1 MSIFFKITYLLVVL
15 FFFLSCSET
24 IYYSGKIKDL
34 DTSYD
39 YLKDKEEVLKELGEP
54 NFIDFID
61 QKYFYFSEKKITKNF
76 FDKKII
82 ERNIVVFNFN
92 ESNKIIS
99 INNYNL
105 DDKIELKYL
114 KKNTKNNIVK
124 RGYFEKI
131 FGGIGKNSLTD
142 TPQ

>member
-1 MSIFFKITYLLVVL
+1 M

-24 IYYSGKIKDL
+24 VYYSGKIKDL
-34 DTSYD
+34 NINYD
-39 YLKDKEEVLKELGEP
+39 YLKNKEEVLIEFGEP

-61 QKYFYFSEKKITKNF
+61 KKYFYFSEKKITKNF
-76 FDKKII
+76 FDNKILSS
-82 ERNIVVFNFN
+82 NIIVFNFN
-92 ESNKIIS
+92 DNDIITS
-99 INNYNL
+99 IKYY
-105 DDKIELKYL
+105 DIEDKKNLKYL
-114 KKNTKNNIVK
+114 KKKTENNIMK

>member
-1 MSIFFKITYLLVVL
+1 MTILFKITHLLIIL

-24 IYYSGKIKDL
+24 VYYSGKIKDL
-34 DTSYD
+34 NINYD
-39 YLKDKEEVLKELGEP
+39 YLKNKEEVLIEFGEP

-61 QKYFYFSEKKITKNF
+61 KKYFYFSEKKITKNF
-76 FDKKII
+76 FDNKII
-82 ERNIVVFNFN
+82 SRNIIVFNFN
-92 ESNKIIS
+92 NNDKIMS
-99 INNYNL
+99 INYY
-105 DDKIELKYL
+105 DMEDKRDLKYL
-114 KKNTKNNIVK
+114 KKQTENNIMK

>member
-1 MSIFFKITYLLVVL
+1 MTIFFKITHLITIL

-24 IYYSGKIKDL
+24 VYYSGKIKDL
-34 DTSYD
+34 NINYD
-39 YLKDKEEVLKELGEP
+39 YLKNKEEVLIEFGEP

-61 QKYFYFSEKKITKNF
+61 KKYFYFSEKKITKNF
-76 FDKKII
+76 FD
-82 ERNIVVFNFN
+82 
-92 ESNKIIS
+92 NKIIS
-99 INNYNL
+99 SNIIIFNFNDNDTIISVSYY
-105 DDKIELKYL
+105 DIEDKKNLKYL
-114 KKNTKNNIVK
+114 KKQTENNIMK

>member
-1 MSIFFKITYLLVVL
+1 M

-24 IYYSGKIKDL
+24 VYYSGKIKDL
-34 DTSYD
+34 NINYD
-39 YLKDKEEVLKELGEP
+39 YLKNKEEVLIEFGEP

-61 QKYFYFSEKKITKNF
+61 KKYFYFSEKKIIKNF
-76 FDKKII
+76 FDNKII
-82 ERNIVVFNFN
+82 SSNIIVFNFN
-92 ESNKIIS
+92 DNDAIMSIS
-99 INNYNL
+99 YYDIE
-105 DDKIELKYL
+105 DKKNLKYL
-114 KKNTKNNIVK
+114 KKQTENNIIK

>member
-1 MSIFFKITYLLVVL
+1 MTIFFKITYLLVIL

-24 IYYSGKIKDL
+24 VYYSGKIKDL
-34 DTSYD
+34 NINYD
-39 YLKDKEEVLKELGEP
+39 YLKNKEEVLIEFGEP

-61 QKYFYFSEKKITKNF
+61 KKYFYFSEKKITKNF
-76 FDKKII
+76 FDNKILSS
-82 ERNIVVFNFN
+82 NIIVFNFN
-92 ESNKIIS
+92 DNDIITS
-99 INNYNL
+99 IKYY
-105 DDKIELKYL
+105 DIEDKKNLKYL
-114 KKNTKNNIVK
+114 KKKTENNIMK

>member
-1 MSIFFKITYLLVVL
+1 VTIFFKITYLLVVL

-39 YLKDKEEVLKELGEP
+39 YLKDKEEVLKDLGEP

-82 ERNIVVFNFN
+82 ARNIVVFNFN

-105 DDKIELKYL
+105 DDRIDLKYL
-114 KKNTKNNIVK
+114 KKSTKNNIMK
-124 RGYFEKI
+124 RGYFERI

>member
-1 MSIFFKITYLLVVL
+1 MTIFFKITYLLVVL

-39 YLKDKEEVLKELGEP
+39 YLKDKEEVLKDLGEP

-61 QKYFYFSEKKITKNF
+61 HKYFYFSEKKITKNF

-82 ERNIVVFNFN
+82 ARNIVVFNFN

-124 RGYFEKI
+124 RGYFERI

>member
-1 MSIFFKITYLLVVL
+1 MSIFFKITYLLTIL

-24 IYYSGKIKDL
+24 VYYSGKIKDL
-34 DTSYD
+34 NINYD
-39 YLKDKEEVLKELGEP
+39 YLKNKEEVLIEFGEP

-61 QKYFYFSEKKITKNF
+61 KKYFYFSEKKITKNF
-76 FDKKII
+76 FDNKILSS
-82 ERNIVVFNFN
+82 NIIVFNFN
-92 ESNKIIS
+92 DNDIITS
-99 INNYNL
+99 IKYY
-105 DDKIELKYL
+105 DIEDKRNLKYL
-114 KKNTKNNIVK
+114 KKKTENNIMK